1 MDHRD
6 PPGAG
11 DKPPPPLWPTA
22 GRGRSVES
30 GASQDEGHERA
41 DGPDDGEVAGT
52 ASHAEAEGDGRRR
65 RRRSDDTIDRSGGGA
80 SAFLR
85 ELPIL
90 ILVAF
95 VLAFLLRTFV
105 VQVFFIP
112 SSSMEPTLQVDDRM
126 VVEKIT
132 FRFREPRRG
141 DVVVFEEEGESLVS
155 PTGSDRFLR
164 GVGQFLGLVP
174 VDARDFV
181 KRVIAMGGD
190 EVRIEAGQVYV
201 NDVALDEPYVV
212 FPDSDDYGPVIVPD
226 EHLFFLGDNRP
237 NSSDS
242 RRSLGYVRQDAV
254 VGRAVVIIWPLEH
267 WDSLT
272 GVTHDL
278 EDADAS

>member
-1 MDHRD
+1 
-6 PPGAG
+6 
-11 DKPPPPLWPTA
+11 
-22 GRGRSVES
+22 
-30 GASQDEGHERA
+30 
-41 DGPDDGEVAGT
+41 
-52 ASHAEAEGDGRRR
+52 
-65 RRRSDDTIDRSGGGA
+65 
-80 SAFLR
+80 
-85 ELPIL
+85 
-90 ILVAF
+90 
-95 VLAFLLRTFV
+95 
-105 VQVFFIP
+105 
-112 SSSMEPTLQVDDRM
+112 
-126 VVEKIT
+126 
-132 FRFREPRRG
+132 
-141 DVVVFEEEGESLVS
+141 
-155 PTGSDRFLR
+155 
-164 GVGQFLGLVP
+164 
-174 VDARDFV
+174 
-181 KRVIAMGGD
+181 MGGD